1 MQTAIFRSLALKS
14 DYRPSGRRFGFRAGH
29 SGVESAQDA
38 ISTISRRWKI
48 CVNSPSK
55 SDIESEIHGIVA
67 VREAW
72 ITGAKAR
79 DVNGLE
85 DIVTDDVVVV
95 RPWFR
100 NAG

>member
-1 MQTAIFRSLALKS
+1 MEG
-14 DYRPSGRRFGFRAGH
+14 Y
-29 SGVESAQDA
+29 
-38 ISTISRRWKI
+38 
-48 CVNSPSK
+48 VNSPSK
-55 SDIESEIHGIVA
+55 SDIESDIRGIVA
-67 VREAW
+67 GREAW

-79 DVNGLE
+79 DVNGLT

>member
-1 MQTAIFRSLALKS
+1 
-14 DYRPSGRRFGFRAGH
+14 
-29 SGVESAQDA
+29 
-38 ISTISRRWKI
+38 
-48 CVNSPSK
+48 VNSPSK
-55 SDIESEIHGIVA
+55 SDIESDIRGIVA

-72 ITGAKAR
+72 IKGAKAR
-79 DVNGLE
+79 DVNGLT